1 MAYVDIFNAEG
12 LLKISKTVF
21 FKRCRIKILPLST
34 LFGLILSFCLVTP
47 SYSFMSDNEIAFF
60 QKVVSGWPVG
70 DRIAYWAEKFVD
82 TPYDPDPMGEYVTR
96 NVLIADERVDCM
108 YLTFRAAE
116 LALSSTPEEA
126 VKIALDKRF
135 IDTGVLDEK
144 GNVLNYEDRFQY
156 AEDMLDS
163 GKWGRE
169 ITEDLGKT
177 KSIKGS
183 RGRDKVKIMTK
194 KVALS
199 LLKDESKDKAAF
211 KNGDFIF
218 FIKAVDKRKVGEII
232 GHIGIV
238 KIEEGVP
245 YLIHATGS
253 KNKGGKVEKIKL
265 VDYLDSM
272 IFIGIKAGRFD

>member
-1 MAYVDIFNAEG
+1 MQNCNLKFKIILFLVFTFLIFNFA
-12 LLKISKTVF
+12 F
-21 FKRCRIKILPLST
+21 
-34 LFGLILSFCLVTP
+34 LSFPVP
-47 SYSFMSDNEIAFF
+47 VHAFMSDDEIAFF
-60 QKVVSGWPVG
+60 QKVVSGWHVG
-70 DRIAYWAEKFVD
+70 DRIAYWAEKFVG

-96 NVLIADERVDCM
+96 NVIIADERVDCM

-135 IDTGVLDEK
+135 MDTGVIDEK

-169 ITEDLGKT
+169 ITEDLGKIVF
-177 KSIKGS
+177 IKGS
-183 RGRDKVKIMTK
+183 RDRDEVKIITK
-194 KVALS
+194 QTALS
-199 LLKDESKDKAAF
+199 LLKDESKDKKAF
-211 KNGDFIF
+211 KNGDLIF

-238 KIEEGVP
+238 KIEEDVP
-245 YLIHATGS
+245 YLIHAAGG
-253 KNKGGKVEKIKL
+253 KNKGGKVEKVKL
-265 VDYLDSM
+265 RDYLDSM
-272 IFIGIKAGRFD
+272 TFIGIKVGRFD